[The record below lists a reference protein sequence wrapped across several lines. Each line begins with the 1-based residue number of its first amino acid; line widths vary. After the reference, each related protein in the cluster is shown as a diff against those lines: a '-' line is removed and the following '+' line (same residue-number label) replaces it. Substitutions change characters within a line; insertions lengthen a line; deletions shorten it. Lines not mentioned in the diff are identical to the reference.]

1 MEGSRATNRATA
13 CFGEFRGG
21 ILKIPRSIQ
30 KKILQRT
37 AKYRTEQE
45 KFLLFMRKS
54 PSRSISERK
63 LLISVYF
70 NNNPKKIRAA
80 IIKTAALMEIQGEQ
94 KTDIVEI
101 IARLYVF
108 SERQILRLLKKAAHF

>member
-1 MEGSRATNRATA
+1 M
-13 CFGEFRGG
+13 
-21 ILKIPRSIQ
+21 KIPRSIQ